1 LETPGSVKDRLNH
14 YVNAAAFCS
23 PPIVSIGGPG
33 TTGTDFGN
41 SGRGIMR
48 GPGQNN
54 FDVSIAKMTRV
65 GGLSEQAELDFRAE
79 FFNAFNHAQF
89 GDPGEFL
96 NLPSLGVINSTIVA
110 PRLIQFG
117 LKYVF

>member
-1 LETPGSVKDRLNH
+1 
-14 YVNAAAFCS
+14 
-23 PPIVSIGGPG
+23 
-33 TTGTDFGN
+33 
-41 SGRGIMR
+41 MR

-54 FDVSIAKMTRV
+54 FDISIAKSTLV
-65 GGLSEQAELDFRAE
+65 GGLSEHAHLDFRAE